1 MLPGGKDMY
10 GWLAWR
16 ASAVLKVVNDVDRMA
31 LLWGLESYDDT
42 TTIRNYCTE
51 ETATVSKYSVF
62 TA

>member
-1 MLPGGKDMY
+1 MY

-16 ASAVLKVVNDVDRMA
+16 ASAVPTYLLKVVNDVDRMA

-51 ETATVSKYSVF
+51 ETATVSKYS
-62 TA
+62 

>member
-1 MLPGGKDMY
+1 MY

-51 ETATVSKYSVF
+51 ETKYSVF